1 MYSNIIHHLS
11 MRDRYQITCIYLLLW
26 IVLQKAI
33 TRCPVFIFMWCLYFS
48 SEFTYMSL
56 VITICCLHMRQ
67 LMVDMYQSNHC
78 EFSFSNKSDLLVH
91 LYTHSDDG
99 TSIHILLY
107 SFHIKVSS
115 GRRFRTYNEKN
126 PNKCRYWR
134 RVLH

>member
-1 MYSNIIHHLS
+1 MFS
-11 MRDRYQITCIYLLLW
+11 
-26 IVLQKAI
+26 VLYFYGAYI
-33 TRCPVFIFMWCLYFS
+33 FS

-78 EFSFSNKSDLLVH
+78 EFSFSNKSDLLVY

-107 SFHIKVSS
+107 SFHTKVSS
-115 GRRFRTYNEKN
+115 GRRFRTHDEKKSY
-126 PNKCRYWR
+126 KCRYWR
-134 RVLH
+134 RVLLWKVTWKFIYHTLQRIITDALTVIRFSWIIFM